1 MSVFFFFFRRI
12 MHYSASF
19 LCLLLRTIIL
29 SAPALRPRYS
39 VRRRPFFD
47 GAVFGAVAVRE
58 RRPPH
63 SARQGPGVAQNRR
76 AHGGASERVPPVVRA
91 RARAKPPECT
101 TRAEKPN
108 VNFIRLTCTL
118 RSDTLQ
124 VRGRAGSAL
133 RAAQRPLRR
142 HRQTRHFEV
151 KKRRAVFAC

>member
-1 MSVFFFFFRRI
+1 MVP
-12 MHYSASF
+12 F
-19 LCLLLRTIIL
+19 LALL
-29 SAPALRPRYS
+29 
-39 VRRRPFFD
+39 PF
-47 GAVFGAVAVRE
+47 GNGGLHTVHGKGRVLPKIAEPTA
-58 RRPPH
+58 
-63 SARQGPGVAQNRR
+63 AQVNEY
-76 AHGGASERVPPVVRA
+76 HQWCA

>member
-1 MSVFFFFFRRI
+1 

-91 RARAKPPECT
+91 RARKTPRMHHPCREAECKLYKAHLHTPFGHPAGTWPSWKRSTSGTKAASASPPNST
-101 TRAEKPN
+101 
-108 VNFIRLTCTL
+108 F
-118 RSDTLQ
+118 
-124 VRGRAGSAL
+124 
-133 RAAQRPLRR
+133 
-142 HRQTRHFEV
+142 
-151 KKRRAVFAC
+151 